1 MLLCHCA
8 FYLLLPSAVK
18 YSINDNITV
27 LIWHTANLLC
37 FSKTTSILK
46 IMVWVMRLFSPSIQF
61 FSLSIFLK
69 EAHFNSSVE
78 IRCME
83 GGCFCKLALSVHLQE
98 LFFPRVLK
106 RVFFLS
112 TMEKTSSAFCYFLLC
127 LCTLVQQMTQ
137 TNVSCR
143 FFFLFLGFYLFIYF
157 FYIFLD
163 NLFFTFLLFFF
174 LTSQIDR

>member
-27 LIWHTANLLC
+27 LIWHTANLLR

-46 IMVWVMRLFSPSIQF
+46 IMVWVMRLFFPFNSV

-78 IRCME
+78 IRFME

-98 LFFPRVLK
+98 LFSPRVLK
-106 RVFFLS
+106 RF
-112 TMEKTSSAFCYFLLC
+112 
-127 LCTLVQQMTQ
+127 
-137 TNVSCR
+137 
-143 FFFLFLGFYLFIYF
+143 
-157 FYIFLD
+157 
-163 NLFFTFLLFFF
+163 LFFF
-174 LTSQIDR
+174 LGFFCPPWRRLPQLFAIFYFVCAPLCNRWHKLMFLVDFSFFFLVFIFVFIYLYFFFTFF

>member
-1 MLLCHCA
+1 MLNCIIFKESSWFLARTMLLCHCA

-98 LFFPRVLK
+98 LFSPVYSKGFCFFFVHHGED
-106 RVFFLS
+106 FLS
-112 TMEKTSSAFCYFLLC
+112 
-127 LCTLVQQMTQ
+127 
-137 TNVSCR
+137 
-143 FFFLFLGFYLFIYF
+143 
-157 FYIFLD
+157 
-163 NLFFTFLLFFF
+163 FLLFST
-174 LTSQIDR
+174 LSVHPCAADDTN

>member
-1 MLLCHCA
+1 MLNCIIFKESSWFLARTMLLCHCA

-27 LIWHTANLLC
+27 LIWHTANLLR

-46 IMVWVMRLFSPSIQF
+46 IMVWVMRLFFPFNSV

-78 IRCME
+78 IRFME

-98 LFFPRVLK
+98 LFSLRVLK
-106 RVFFLS
+106 RF
-112 TMEKTSSAFCYFLLC
+112 
-127 LCTLVQQMTQ
+127 
-137 TNVSCR
+137 
-143 FFFLFLGFYLFIYF
+143 
-157 FYIFLD
+157 
-163 NLFFTFLLFFF
+163 LFFF
-174 LTSQIDR
+174 LGFFFVHHGEDFLSFLLFSTLSVHPCATDDTNWCFL